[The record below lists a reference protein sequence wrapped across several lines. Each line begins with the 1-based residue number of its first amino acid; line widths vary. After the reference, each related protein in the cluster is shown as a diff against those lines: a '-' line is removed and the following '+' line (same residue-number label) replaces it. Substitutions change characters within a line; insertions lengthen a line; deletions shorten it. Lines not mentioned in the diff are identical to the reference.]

1 VKPMQRP
8 DSAFPA
14 RLRSGI
20 RELDPSYFALVMA
33 TAIVS
38 VAVGEAGATSL
49 SAVMLV
55 LAIVCYVALVVAYG
69 WRLGRYRPQFLADAA
84 NPAKAFAFFTFV
96 AGSDVLGTRLAMD
109 GHHAWTAALLIVAV
123 LAWLLLTYG
132 MLLGLVTRHGARSA
146 LAGADGT
153 WFLWA
158 VGTQSIALSATT
170 FPRSLARTLTP
181 MAVSF
186 WSVGVVLYLLT
197 AGLVLAVLLQFP
209 VEPVGLTPAYWVF
222 MGATAISVLA
232 GARILSLPPSSLVTA
247 VRPVVAGLSVVL
259 WAFGTWLIPLLI
271 GLGVWRHVVRRVPFR
286 YEPPLWSLV
295 FPLGMYCV
303 GSRALGSAL
312 HVSWLVTTGRDGT
325 WIAFAVWVLVFVM
338 MIFSL
343 AGVARSRPREQPS
356 QRHPGQS
363 ASASPG

>member
-1 VKPMQRP
+1 MPYP
-8 DSAFPA
+8 DGAFPA

-20 RELDPSYFALVMA
+20 RDLDPSYFALVMA
-33 TAIVS
+33 TGIVS
-38 VAVGEAGATSL
+38 VAVDQDGATSL

-55 LAIVCYVALVVAYG
+55 VAIVGYVALVVAYG
-69 WRLGRYRPQFLADAA
+69 WRLIQYRPQFLADLA
-84 NPAKAFAFFTFV
+84 NPLMAFAFFTFV
-96 AGSDVLGTRLAMD
+96 AGSNVLGTRLALD
-109 GHHAWTAALLIVAV
+109 GHHAWTGVLLIVATA
-123 LAWLLLTYG
+123 AWLLLTYG
-132 MLLGLVTRHGARSA
+132 VPLGLVTRHGTQSA

-181 MAVSF
+181 TAVSF
-186 WSVGVVLYLLT
+186 WSIGVVLYLLI
-197 AGLVLAVLLQFP
+197 AGLVLAALLQFP
-209 VEPVGLTPAYWVF
+209 VEPAGLTPAYWVF

-232 GARILSLPPSSLVTA
+232 GAKILGLPSSPLVTA

-259 WAFGTWLIPLLI
+259 WSFGTWLIPLLI
-271 GLGVWRHVVRRVPFR
+271 GLGVWRHLVRRVPFR
-286 YEPPLWSLV
+286 YEPALWSLV

-312 HVSWLVTTGRDGT
+312 HVSWLVTTGRAGT
-325 WIAFAVWVLVFVM
+325 WIAFGVWALVFVM

-343 AGVARSRPREQPS
+343 AGVPLGRPRERPG

-363 ASASPG
+363 APASPS